1 MPDSALKIA
10 AAGVERRC
18 ELWIFTSEIAVKPA
32 LRADENGMRRHFL
45 RVRQRW
51 KIFLPV
57 ESEMGQS
64 FVVAGEQDLAKGRGV
79 GRKIM
84 HDAPSFEKF
93 DINIVAQHEYQRTAE
108 SALAEKM
115 VSLTQWNGRITSS
128 KRYNI
133 EKHNIMMW

>member
-1 MPDSALKIA
+1 
-10 AAGVERRC
+10 
-18 ELWIFTSEIAVKPA
+18 
-32 LRADENGMRRHFL
+32 MRRRL
-45 RVRQRW
+45 MATSQRR

-57 ESEMGQS
+57 EGEMRQP
-64 FVVAGEQDLAKGRGV
+64 FVVAGEQDLAEWGGV